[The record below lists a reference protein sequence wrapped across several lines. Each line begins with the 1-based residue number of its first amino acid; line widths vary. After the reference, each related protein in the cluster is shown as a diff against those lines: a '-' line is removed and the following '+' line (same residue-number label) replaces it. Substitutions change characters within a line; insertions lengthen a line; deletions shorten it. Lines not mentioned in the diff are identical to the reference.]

1 MNSSVISSPTPRN
14 DKLGWYNQKYNLLL
28 NNSKAKML
36 IEGVT
41 DHVIWNIEKLFY
53 KHDETLNFG
62 IV

>member
-1 MNSSVISSPTPRN
+1 
-14 DKLGWYNQKYNLLL
+14 
-28 NNSKAKML
+28 ML

-53 KHDETLNFG
+53 KHVETLNFG